1 MGGCLRVWEFWG
13 VRATL
18 GSGSYSRDWYL
29 FGKVRLS
36 TFVNTYTTYRI
47 FIFALLGAI
56 YSQIILMFLSDW
68 YLFGKSSWG
77 FALAKN

>member
-29 FGKVRLS
+29 FGKVGRS

-47 FIFALLGAI
+47 IYICPIGIGSNLLPNYI
-56 YSQIILMFLSDW
+56 DVFE
-68 YLFGKSSWG
+68 
-77 FALAKN
+77 